1 MQVTSVKQSKN
12 THTYIQNEKK
22 QIKNKKKDRVVAGV
36 QFLTIQY
43 KECKRERR
51 KKKENKGIKFL
62 QMLGKDEVEGLNI
75 SI

>member
-1 MQVTSVKQSKN
+1 MQVTSVKQCKN

-22 QIKNKKKDRVVAGV
+22 QIKNKKKDRVAAGV

-51 KKKENKGIKFL
+51 KKKEQSIKFL
-62 QMLGKDEVEGLNI
+62 QMLGKEEVEGLNI